1 MLFLDDLA
9 VELVALELLLFE
21 LRVAPGLESAEALVE
36 PAGAAPVEPD
46 RGLRQVG
53 EQPLVMADEGEG
65 RAALREPR
73 LEPLD
78 GDEIEVVGRLVQ
90 EQDVGLGAQNPDQSR
105 PAGFAAGKSRRIGGR
120 IEAELGHHRP
130 RRISVVEFM
139 QSGQHIVERGLKAGH
154 VRLLRQIGEARRG
167 LDEAGSAVERKL
179 AGRDA
184 KQGRLARAVA
194 PNHGDAVARR
204 NGQFR
209 PVQKRR
215 AAERHDDVSQ
225 L

>member
-1 MLFLDDLA
+1 MSGS
-9 VELVALELLLFE
+9 
-21 LRVAPGLESAEALVE
+21 GLE
-36 PAGAAPVEPD
+36 PGPKPPG
-46 RGLRQVG
+46 GLRRRKV
-53 EQPLVMADEGEG
+53 A
-65 RAALREPR
+65 
-73 LEPLD
+73 
-78 GDEIEVVGRLVQ
+78 
-90 EQDVGLGAQNPDQSR
+90 QDRR
-105 PAGFAAGKSRRIGGR
+105 P

-154 VRLLRQIGEARRG
+154 IRLLRQIGEARRG

>member
-1 MLFLDDLA
+1 MS
-9 VELVALELLLFE
+9 
-21 LRVAPGLESAEALVE
+21 GS
-36 PAGAAPVEPD
+36 
-46 RGLRQVG
+46 GLR
-53 EQPLVMADEGEG
+53 D
-65 RAALREPR
+65 
-73 LEPLD
+73 
-78 GDEIEVVGRLVQ
+78 
-90 EQDVGLGAQNPDQSR
+90 PDQSR
-105 PAGFAAGKSRRIGGR
+105 PAGFAAGKACRIGAR

-130 RRISVVEFM
+130 RGIGVVEFV
-139 QSGQHIVERGLKAGH
+139 QAREHIVERGLKAGH

-184 KQGRLARAVA
+184 KQGRLARSVA
-194 PNHGDAVARR
+194 PDDGDAVARR

-215 AAERHDDVSQ
+215 AAKRHDDVSQ